1 MSIFLQLLLLFYRW
15 LLSPILH
22 VLCGPGFGCRFEPSC
37 SCYFMESI
45 KNHGVCYGLLLGV
58 TRILRC
64 HPWSRGGYDP
74 VPHQKNYEFFYE
86 NTRKKQEE

>member
-37 SCYFMESI
+37 SCYFMESV

-74 VPHQKNYEFFYE
+74 VPP
-86 NTRKKQEE
+86 RKV